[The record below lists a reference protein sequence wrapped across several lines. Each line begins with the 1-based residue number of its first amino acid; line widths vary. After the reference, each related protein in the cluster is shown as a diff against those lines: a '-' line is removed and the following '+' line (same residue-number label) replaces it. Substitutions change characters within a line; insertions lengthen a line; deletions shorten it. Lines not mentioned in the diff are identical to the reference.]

1 MWHQGFNR
9 NFTKILFVCNSS
21 PQVTVFRNFGDYPT
35 TYSALFAFSR
45 QRAHAE
51 CKQRWLCWFNFWD
64 TLQNGGRR
72 WIGEKNC
79 WINRVI
85 IVFFAYKKYSRSFVK
100 LRLNVTWTS
109 LLMSLLCFC
118 VLIVVVS
125 FLSMDGQRALRFHQ
139 KYLNLCS
146 EDERWSYRFGKSW
159 GWVINDRIVI
169 WGGTIPLIYIEH

>member
-45 QRAHAE
+45 QRTHAE
-51 CKQRWLCWFNFWD
+51 CKQRWFNFWD

-72 WIGEKNC
+72 WIGEKSC

-85 IVFFAYKKYSRSFVK
+85 IVFFVYKKYSRCFVK
-100 LRLNVTWTS
+100 LRLNPWCHMDYFTDVLATF
-109 LLMSLLCFC
+109 LCVDSGNILSVYIWRVRELSDSIKNILIC
-118 VLIVVVS
+118 VPK
-125 FLSMDGQRALRFHQ
+125 MNDGFTVLEQH
-139 KYLNLCS
+139 
-146 EDERWSYRFGKSW
+146 EGE
-159 GWVINDRIVI
+159 
-169 WGGTIPLIYIEH
+169 